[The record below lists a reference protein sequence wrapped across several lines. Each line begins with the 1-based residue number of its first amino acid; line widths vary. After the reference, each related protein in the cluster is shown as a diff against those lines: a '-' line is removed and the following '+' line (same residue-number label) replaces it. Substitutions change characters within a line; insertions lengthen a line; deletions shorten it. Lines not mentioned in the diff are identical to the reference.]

1 MNTHKHAR
9 LTFLRRLEMVQQL
22 IAHQVCVPEAARAY
36 GVTAPTVRKWLGRF
50 LAQGQAGLADAS
62 SRPTVSPR
70 AIAPAKALAIVELRR
85 KRLTQARIA
94 QALGVSASTVSRV
107 LARAGLS
114 HLADL
119 EPAEPVV
126 RYEHQAPGDLLH
138 IDIKKLGRIQ
148 RPGHRVTGNRR
159 DTVEGAGWDF
169 VFVAIDDHARV
180 AFTDI
185 HPDERFPSA
194 VQFLKDAVAYYQ
206 RLGVTIQRLLTD
218 NGSAFRSRAFAAL
231 CHELGIKHRFTRP
244 YRPQTNG
251 KAERFIQSALREWA
265 YAHTYQNSQ
274 HRADAMKS
282 WLHHYNWHR
291 PHHRARCTHL
301 QTQPGRIQP
310 IDSSQLEAVRV
321 ADVQRQVLA
330 DVGAVPIAQIR
341 VGAMRPHVQRRAGTQ
356 LPAAAGQFGIVR
368 LAAEIDRVV
377 VRELVQVRGADIRTQ
392 GRAAGQGE
400 IPAGAHA
407 GPPLHRRLA
416 AARVDHLRLRLDEPA
431 LRQLE
436 VIAGLGTA
444 RIRCMRYIVV
454 VVAQPQRQVERHGL
468 VDTPQL
474 ADRIDVEPA
483 VVHISQV
490 RAQEPAF
497 DPAVHDV
504 VVIHAG
510 ARDAGVGAQIEPPR
524 VQAPAMVG
532 AQRQVLHAQV
542 ERRCVRRID
551 LEAVR
556 AAARP
561 EGALVVAAAQIALA
575 LRQGSHLGVEQQH
588 RCALPH
594 RHRPRAARGD
604 LGPYRLLHLPARL
617 PFEFALQPRTL
628 RRRQRRQPLRDLP
641 GCQRLHILPQLRIR
655 QA

>member
-126 RYEHQAPGDLLH
+126 RYEHQAPAICCTSTSRSWDVSSALA
-138 IDIKKLGRIQ
+138 
-148 RPGHRVTGNRR
+148 TGSRATDAIPLR
-159 DTVEGAGWDF
+159 GAGWDF

-291 PHHRARCTHL
+291 PH
-301 QTQPGRIQP
+301 QGIGR
-310 IDSSQLEAVRV
+310 
-321 ADVQRQVLA
+321 
-330 DVGAVPIAQIR
+330 AVPIS
-341 VGAMRPHVQRRAGTQ
+341 
-356 LPAAAGQFGIVR
+356 R
-368 LAAEIDRVV
+368 LN
-377 VRELVQVRGADIRTQ
+377 
-392 GRAAGQGE
+392 
-400 IPAGAHA
+400 
-407 GPPLHRRLA
+407 
-416 AARVDHLRLRLDEPA
+416 LDEYN
-431 LRQLE
+431 LL
-436 VIAGLGTA
+436 T
-444 RIRCMRYIVV
+444 
-454 VVAQPQRQVERHGL
+454 
-468 VDTPQL
+468 
-474 ADRIDVEPA
+474 
-483 VVHISQV
+483 VH
-490 RAQEPAF
+490 
-497 DPAVHDV
+497 
-504 VVIHAG
+504 
-510 ARDAGVGAQIEPPR
+510 
-524 VQAPAMVG
+524 
-532 AQRQVLHAQV
+532 
-542 ERRCVRRID
+542 
-551 LEAVR
+551 
-556 AAARP
+556 
-561 EGALVVAAAQIALA
+561 
-575 LRQGSHLGVEQQH
+575 
-588 RCALPH
+588 
-594 RHRPRAARGD
+594 
-604 LGPYRLLHLPARL
+604 
-617 PFEFALQPRTL
+617 T
-628 RRRQRRQPLRDLP
+628 
-641 GCQRLHILPQLRIR
+641 
-655 QA
+655 

>member
-291 PHHRARCTHL
+291 PHQGIGRAVPISRLNLDEYNLLTVHSYWTLTALDVGQGGAVVLETARHVLLFDTGPRHGDASDAGERVIAPFLWARGYRHIDTLVVSHADLDHTGGLRSVLAALPVGQAYASFDLAAWLARQARVRPDGWRAAPRMPPATRGCEAGVQWRVDGVRLRFVYPPSLAAPLPWRSSNARSCVLLVEGVGHRALLTGDVGLVQEAAFAAALPPVDLVMAPHH
-301 QTQPGRIQP
+301 GSAM
-310 IDSSQLEAVRV
+310 SSGSLLTAATRPAHAIAQAGYLNRFGHPAASAINRWRRAGAAVWRTDLDGAVR
-321 ADVQRQVLA
+321 ADSTPRGLFASGQRQVA
-330 DVGAVPIAQIR
+330 RRYWRDS
-341 VGAMRPHVQRRAGTQ
+341 RAG
-356 LPAAAGQFGIVR
+356 P
-368 LAAEIDRVV
+368 
-377 VRELVQVRGADIRTQ
+377 
-392 GRAAGQGE
+392 
-400 IPAGAHA
+400 
-407 GPPLHRRLA
+407 
-416 AARVDHLRLRLDEPA
+416 
-431 LRQLE
+431 
-436 VIAGLGTA
+436 
-444 RIRCMRYIVV
+444 
-454 VVAQPQRQVERHGL
+454 
-468 VDTPQL
+468 
-474 ADRIDVEPA
+474 
-483 VVHISQV
+483 
-490 RAQEPAF
+490 
-497 DPAVHDV
+497 
-504 VVIHAG
+504 
-510 ARDAGVGAQIEPPR
+510 DA
-524 VQAPAMVG
+524 
-532 AQRQVLHAQV
+532 
-542 ERRCVRRID
+542 
-551 LEAVR
+551 
-556 AAARP
+556 
-561 EGALVVAAAQIALA
+561 
-575 LRQGSHLGVEQQH
+575 
-588 RCALPH
+588 
-594 RHRPRAARGD
+594 
-604 LGPYRLLHLPARL
+604 
-617 PFEFALQPRTL
+617 
-628 RRRQRRQPLRDLP
+628 PLR
-641 GCQRLHILPQLRIR
+641 
-655 QA
+655 

>member
-282 WLHHYNWHR
+282 WLHHYNWASTPPR
-291 PHHRARCTHL
+291 HRARCTHL

-310 IDSSQLEAVRV
+310 IDSSH
-321 ADVQRQVLA
+321 LA
-330 DVGAVPIAQIR
+330 HLVHLSAAG
-341 VGAMRPHVQRRAGTQ
+341 RR
-356 LPAAAGQFGIVR
+356 PAAAPPRRSRPPRWRQSAAPRPHCWEPRPAPRHHAPARR
-368 LAAEIDRVV
+368 LGRLPRQDGRH
-377 VRELVQVRGADIRTQ
+377 T
-392 GRAAGQGE
+392 GRARR
-400 IPAGAHA
+400 PAG
-407 GPPLHRRLA
+407 
-416 AARVDHLRLRLDEPA
+416 
-431 LRQLE
+431 
-436 VIAGLGTA
+436 
-444 RIRCMRYIVV
+444 
-454 VVAQPQRQVERHGL
+454 
-468 VDTPQL
+468 
-474 ADRIDVEPA
+474 
-483 VVHISQV
+483 
-490 RAQEPAF
+490 
-497 DPAVHDV
+497 
-504 VVIHAG
+504 
-510 ARDAGVGAQIEPPR
+510 
-524 VQAPAMVG
+524 
-532 AQRQVLHAQV
+532 
-542 ERRCVRRID
+542 
-551 LEAVR
+551 
-556 AAARP
+556 
-561 EGALVVAAAQIALA
+561 
-575 LRQGSHLGVEQQH
+575 
-588 RCALPH
+588 
-594 RHRPRAARGD
+594 
-604 LGPYRLLHLPARL
+604 
-617 PFEFALQPRTL
+617 
-628 RRRQRRQPLRDLP
+628 
-641 GCQRLHILPQLRIR
+641 
-655 QA
+655 

>member
-94 QALGVSASTVSRV
+94 QALGVSASTVSQPRPGPRRSV
-107 LARAGLS
+107 APGRPGAGRAGGALRAS
-114 HLADL
+114 
-119 EPAEPVV
+119 
-126 RYEHQAPGDLLH
+126 APGDLLH

-185 HPDERFPSA
+185 PPDERFPSA

-291 PHHRARCTHL
+291 PH
-301 QTQPGRIQP
+301 QGIGR
-310 IDSSQLEAVRV
+310 
-321 ADVQRQVLA
+321 
-330 DVGAVPIAQIR
+330 AVPIS
-341 VGAMRPHVQRRAGTQ
+341 
-356 LPAAAGQFGIVR
+356 R
-368 LAAEIDRVV
+368 LN
-377 VRELVQVRGADIRTQ
+377 
-392 GRAAGQGE
+392 
-400 IPAGAHA
+400 
-407 GPPLHRRLA
+407 
-416 AARVDHLRLRLDEPA
+416 LDEYN
-431 LRQLE
+431 LL
-436 VIAGLGTA
+436 T
-444 RIRCMRYIVV
+444 
-454 VVAQPQRQVERHGL
+454 
-468 VDTPQL
+468 
-474 ADRIDVEPA
+474 
-483 VVHISQV
+483 VHS
-490 RAQEPAF
+490 
-497 DPAVHDV
+497 
-504 VVIHAG
+504 
-510 ARDAGVGAQIEPPR
+510 
-524 VQAPAMVG
+524 
-532 AQRQVLHAQV
+532 
-542 ERRCVRRID
+542 
-551 LEAVR
+551 
-556 AAARP
+556 
-561 EGALVVAAAQIALA
+561 
-575 LRQGSHLGVEQQH
+575 
-588 RCALPH
+588 
-594 RHRPRAARGD
+594 
-604 LGPYRLLHLPARL
+604 
-617 PFEFALQPRTL
+617 
-628 RRRQRRQPLRDLP
+628 
-641 GCQRLHILPQLRIR
+641 
-655 QA
+655 